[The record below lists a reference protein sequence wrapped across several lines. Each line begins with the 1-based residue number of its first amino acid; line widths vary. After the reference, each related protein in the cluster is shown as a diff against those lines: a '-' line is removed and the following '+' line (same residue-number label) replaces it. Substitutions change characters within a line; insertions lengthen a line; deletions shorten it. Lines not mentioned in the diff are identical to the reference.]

1 MLLLFLKKNVHR
13 EKGIWVMTMK
23 LEHTMDIQVSVG
35 KRVGVK
41 FLQPPH
47 HLHNAPAPH
56 DAPTP
61 HDARKG
67 RHYYIRLL
75 LAFARTSPQD
85 ERSETSFVYSSDAPC
100 GRHGGRGIM
109 GGVSII

>member
-1 MLLLFLKKNVHR
+1 MGYDNEIRAYYGHSGECR
-13 EKGIWVMTMK
+13 ETRGSQIFAV
-23 LEHTMDIQVSVG
+23 
-35 KRVGVK
+35 
-41 FLQPPH
+41 PPH

-109 GGVSII
+109 GGVSIIHM